1 MSIPKN
7 LLFSEDHI
15 WVYLKSNNVARI
27 GITEFL
33 TSEEEEIQEIIL
45 DAEEGTEIEV
55 GDIIGEIE
63 TSDGTVE
70 IISPISGKVLKIN
83 QEVIDD
89 PKIILEDPYKEGWLM
104 EIEISKS
111 IKSFSLLSYKEYKK
125 MLRDEK

>member
-1 MSIPKN
+1 MPKN

-15 WVYLKSNNVARI
+15 WVYLKSNKVVRI

-33 TSEEEEIQEIIL
+33 TSEDEEIQEIIL

-83 QEVIDD
+83 QDVIDD
-89 PKIILEDPYKEGWLM
+89 PKIIIEDPYREGWLM

-111 IKSFSLLSYKEYKK
+111 IESFSLLSYKEYKE
-125 MLRDEK
+125 MLQDEK